1 MLHSS
6 YIPNSMK
13 RGVIIT
19 LFKGGNK
26 RKDDPNSYR
35 AITLTSSVLK
45 LFERILYSRLS
56 TSLEKKLNPLQGG
69 FQRHMGCNM
78 TSYLLHESI
87 YYTKENNS
95 KLYVCFLDAQKAFDK
110 VLQEGLFLKLFEM
123 GVDLYFLKVLISLH
137 DHLSSYVLFR
147 GFKSVEFNIS
157 RGTRQ
162 GGVLSPFLFLC
173 FINDLLNES
182 CASNL
187 GLSINGINLTCPTV
201 ADDML
206 LQSLSKVGL

>member
-1 MLHSS
+1 
-6 YIPNSMK
+6 MK

-123 GVDLYFLKVLISLH
+123 GVYLYFLKVLISLH

-173 FINDLLNES
+173 FINDLLNEL
-182 CASNL
+182 CA
-187 GLSINGINLTCPTV
+187 
-201 ADDML
+201 
-206 LQSLSKVGL
+206 